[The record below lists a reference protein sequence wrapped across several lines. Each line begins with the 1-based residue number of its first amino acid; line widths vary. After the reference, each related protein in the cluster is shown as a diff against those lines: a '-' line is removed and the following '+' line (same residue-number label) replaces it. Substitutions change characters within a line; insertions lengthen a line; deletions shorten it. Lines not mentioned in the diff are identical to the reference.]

1 MIIYAKVF
9 AKLVLSV
16 GSNILLNP
24 TLNTSP
30 KPHLWKVSPCR
41 FPCCTSYLGLGTC
54 VKRYVPTYML
64 ATVEITWIDLKWLI
78 GPMWTNPNLGVLT
91 ANSNVKYVE
100 NIQILDCILRKGF
113 MLNEWEV
120 RLYVYIIHV
129 HVSLPLQI
137 GLFTM
142 HNTLGQS

>member
-1 MIIYAKVF
+1 
-9 AKLVLSV
+9 
-16 GSNILLNP
+16 
-24 TLNTSP
+24 
-30 KPHLWKVSPCR
+30 
-41 FPCCTSYLGLGTC
+41 
-54 VKRYVPTYML
+54 
-64 ATVEITWIDLKWLI
+64 
-78 GPMWTNPNLGVLT
+78 MWTNPNLGVLT